1 MRPDIAPELH
11 RTIHD
16 FAALSRFITEV
27 GWATQ
32 ILGLKMDSQSR
43 AFEAPAEAGFAGV
56 PLRCPQPMTAQ
67 RLVPWTPSR
76 ILAALFTALLSAPA
90 LLAPAVTN
98 RRRA

>member
-1 MRPDIAPELH
+1 
-11 RTIHD
+11 
-16 FAALSRFITEV
+16 
-27 GWATQ
+27 
-32 ILGLKMDSQSR
+32 MDSQSR
-43 AFEAPAEAGFAGV
+43 AFEAPAEAGFVGV

-76 ILAALFTALLSAPA
+76 ILAALFTALISAPA